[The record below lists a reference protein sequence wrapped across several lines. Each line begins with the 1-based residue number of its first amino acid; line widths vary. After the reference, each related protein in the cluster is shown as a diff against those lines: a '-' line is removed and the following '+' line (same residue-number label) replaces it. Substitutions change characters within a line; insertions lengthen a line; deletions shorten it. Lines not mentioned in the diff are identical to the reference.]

1 MKLKAFLKMM
11 DVAFVFTSDSKCGVL
26 RLSNFAYSTSQL
38 HFLILYREANKQ
50 NVRCQKCLEM
60 GHWTYECTGKRK
72 YLYRPTRT
80 AEMKKKLKENEAK
93 VDSTTGYIF
102 HRISL

>member
-1 MKLKAFLKMM
+1 MYTVALLNSVIHERRRIKLQADLKLMCVLLITHVCLFL
-11 DVAFVFTSDSKCGVL
+11 FFP
-26 RLSNFAYSTSQL
+26 
-38 HFLILYREANKQ
+38 REANKQ

-93 VDSTTGYIF
+93 VLSITG
-102 HRISL
+102 

>member
-1 MKLKAFLKMM
+1 M
-11 DVAFVFTSDSKCGVL
+11 
-26 RLSNFAYSTSQL
+26 
-38 HFLILYREANKQ
+38 LITRFIFYREANKQ

-93 VDSTTGYIF
+93 VLSITG
-102 HRISL
+102 

>member
-1 MKLKAFLKMM
+1 MLI
-11 DVAFVFTSDSKCGVL
+11 T
-26 RLSNFAYSTSQL
+26 
-38 HFLILYREANKQ
+38 HFSVHFYREANKQ

-93 VDSTTGYIF
+93 VLSITG
-102 HRISL
+102 